1 MFLTTRR
8 ATCSSSVNRPVCFV
22 RKLAVGSLA
31 LVLGAGAHAE
41 QGNVLTLAEAV
52 RLVSE
57 DQPQLRSLASQEQ
70 AALAS
75 AQSETELPDPK
86 LVFGFQNVPVTGDD
100 AFRLNRDDMTMLGV
114 GVMQDVV
121 TRRKREASSARMSA
135 EASRLS
141 AERNLSARTIQREVA
156 LVWIGAFEA
165 QRRAA
170 TLRKQLAEMTAERQ
184 VNTATLSSG
193 SARTGDVLRL
203 DAELSMSREELI
215 LAERDEARARASLSR
230 WIGDDGTRPLPD
242 VLPHELNG
250 AVDPATSAASIA
262 SHPAVQAAQRA
273 VEVAQR
279 DVERARADRTPDW
292 GWQLMYGQRQDD
304 RSDMV
309 SLQFTVG
316 LPLNRADRQDKRI
329 AERLAQAS
337 SMRSEADDRQR
348 MLEAELAAVK
358 ADLNADAQR
367 LREHEEHR
375 IPSVR
380 ARLDAVQ
387 AAYAGG
393 AGSLADVWLARRSW
407 IEANLHH
414 EMIIADRARSLA
426 QLAWLTGQLEVLP

>member
-1 MFLTTRR
+1 M
-8 ATCSSSVNRPVCFV
+8 
-22 RKLAVGSLA
+22 
-31 LVLGAGAHAE
+31 
-41 QGNVLTLAEAV
+41 
-52 RLVSE
+52 
-57 DQPQLRSLASQEQ
+57 
-70 AALAS
+70 
-75 AQSETELPDPK
+75 
-86 LVFGFQNVPVTGDD
+86 
-100 AFRLNRDDMTMLGV
+100 
-114 GVMQDVV
+114 
-121 TRRKREASSARMSA
+121 
-135 EASRLS
+135 
-141 AERNLSARTIQREVA
+141 
-156 LVWIGAFEA
+156 
-165 QRRAA
+165 
-170 TLRKQLAEMTAERQ
+170 
-184 VNTATLSSG
+184 
-193 SARTGDVLRL
+193 
-203 DAELSMSREELI
+203 
-215 LAERDEARARASLSR
+215 
-230 WIGDDGTRPLPD
+230 RPLPD

-316 LPLNRADRQDKRI
+316 LPLNRAVRQDKRI

-348 MLEAELAAVK
+348 MLEAELASVK